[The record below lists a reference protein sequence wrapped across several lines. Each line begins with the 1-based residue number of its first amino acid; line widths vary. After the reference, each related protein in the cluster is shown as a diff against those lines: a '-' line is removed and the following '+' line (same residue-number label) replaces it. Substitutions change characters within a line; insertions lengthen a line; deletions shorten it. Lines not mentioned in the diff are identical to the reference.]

1 MPEQAL
7 TITIKPAEA
16 SQLEV
21 LEQEFSP
28 DTLSKPHHKRYEVQ
42 QRGEGVYLI
51 AWHGHT
57 PVGHFLLRW
66 SGPDDARVMKYID
79 VKHSAFLEAG
89 ATRVAYRRK
98 GVATALI
105 REAERVARAK
115 GCMVANDK
123 LPMDIILLLACFRPS
138 CPARRLRFSRHLRPH
153 SSSYSANSTN
163 ESRQSI
169 REGLLLVRLEF
180 CQQALMSFRQTPG
193 QTRGSLVPCITQMQS
208 EHPRIMKITHS
219 LHPSSLLKLPD
230 EATHR
235 TFLEM
240 QMLCQQL
247 LRHRCLGGERHQ
259 RKHLGEREGEAGRH
273 LVRPV
278 QP

>member
-115 GCMVANDK
+115 GSTDNPEAK
-123 LPMDIILLLACFRPS
+123 
-138 CPARRLRFSRHLRPH
+138 RL
-153 SSSYSANSTN
+153 Y
-163 ESRQSI
+163 E
-169 REGLLLVRLEF
+169 
-180 CQQALMSFRQTPG
+180 
-193 QTRGSLVPCITQMQS
+193 
-208 EHPRIMKITHS
+208 
-219 LHPSSLLKLPD
+219 
-230 EATHR
+230 
-235 TFLEM
+235 
-240 QMLCQQL
+240 
-247 LRHRCLGGERHQ
+247 
-259 RKHLGEREGEAGRH
+259 HLGYDDWGRGEFLISWEYIDKHGNRGTESEVVIYMH
-273 LVRPV
+273 KRL
-278 QP
+278 